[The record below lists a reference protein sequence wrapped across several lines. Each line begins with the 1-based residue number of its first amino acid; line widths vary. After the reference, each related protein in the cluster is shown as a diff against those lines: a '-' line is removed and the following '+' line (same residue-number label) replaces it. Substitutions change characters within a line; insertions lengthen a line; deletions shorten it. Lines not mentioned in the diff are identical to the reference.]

1 MSLEYELRIVTDWQ
15 PLDILNLLSRDL
27 ELEWEETRLFGP
39 GIILGVTPE
48 SELRQSIMMETFG
61 FKPTLDLWFWL
72 DSQEDY
78 QQGKQML
85 LEALMLVLNHLS
97 GDAVLLFNSEST
109 VLQRIS
115 GSLIFN
121 QKIPLTSK
129 DELEKFNQPFYIQPL
144 HSLLLSDRP
153 PTLAVYHPIYS
164 QLQAVATA
172 RGQSMTEL
180 ANEAIAV
187 YLQGLKNQGE
197 LNKPIAS
204 E

>member
-15 PLDILNLLSRDL
+15 ALDILNLLSREL

-39 GIILGVTPE
+39 GIVLGATPE
-48 SELRQSIMMETFG
+48 TEHRQSMMMETFG

-72 DSQEDY
+72 DSQENS
-78 QQGKQML
+78 QRGKQIL
-85 LEALMLVLNHLS
+85 LEASMLVLNHLS
-97 GDAVLLFNSEST
+97 GDAVLLFNSEYT

-115 GSLIFN
+115 GFLIFN
-121 QKIPLTSK
+121 QEIPLTSK

-144 HSLLLSDRP
+144 RSLLLYDRP
-153 PTLAVYHPIYS
+153 TTVAVDHPLYS

-172 RGQSMTEL
+172 REQSPARL
-180 ANEAIAV
+180 ANEAIAF
-187 YLQGLKNQGE
+187 YLREIKQQDDI
-197 LNKPIAS
+197 NKPIAS